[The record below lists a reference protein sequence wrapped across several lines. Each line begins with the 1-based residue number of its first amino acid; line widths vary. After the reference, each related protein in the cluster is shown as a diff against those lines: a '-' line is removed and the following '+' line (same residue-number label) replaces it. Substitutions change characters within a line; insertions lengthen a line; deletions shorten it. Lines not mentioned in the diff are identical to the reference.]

1 MIKTKEAI
9 EVTKTELAIAKKE
22 VIEHKKTQP
31 SKPKSSI
38 NKDRQFDLDVDPKEF
53 PELKNYSS
61 LTFEVDKNDRN
72 FSADVYEIEW
82 EDISL
87 SEKEKGKS
95 YYLTLFKGSAKRT
108 FSVFPIFEGRDYKKA
123 MVEFN
128 QKFLTYE
135 KELGQRIS
143 KEKKNKREV

>member
-1 MIKTKEAI
+1 M
-9 EVTKTELAIAKKE
+9 
-22 VIEHKKTQP
+22 
-31 SKPKSSI
+31 
-38 NKDRQFDLDVDPKEF
+38 DPKEF

-95 YYLTLFKGSAKRT
+95 YYLTLFKGSVKKDI
-108 FSVFPIFEGRDYKKA
+108 FSLPNI
-123 MVEFN
+123 
-128 QKFLTYE
+128 
-135 KELGQRIS
+135 
-143 KEKKNKREV
+143 